1 MKKKTK
7 SKFKLHDLIFSI
19 LCISI
24 SAFFVF
30 LFWKDLNLFS
40 TRNDINQI
48 ASISFKHKIAQ
59 RKFNDRVV
67 WERLQKHAPLYN
79 NDTIRTADLSDAR
92 ITFIDG
98 TNLEL
103 HENTMIQISYSEK
116 KGLKLNVG
124 GGDVIIDASKSEQ
137 NVEFNFGSGS
147 VNLAPGSKMS
157 AKSDSAS
164 GEANFQIHSGSGSVK
179 NEDGS
184 KQQIESGQSA
194 KLFSDGNV
202 KKGGITV
209 TSISSD
215 VKVLNFE
222 GETVPVH
229 LEWNTSEELAESEI
243 IVETSKSKDFSVID
257 KSYSTV
263 GSSQLDLPADDGTLY
278 WRIYAKEDKEEP
290 VEGKVRVEDVEP
302 IVITSPVNGAVFKY
316 RNQFPKINFK
326 WLGNNYVDHYKLQI
340 SSTQD
345 FEESIYDQDISV
357 ESLSLSEF
365 SKGNYFWRVIPYYN
379 VNEIGYG
386 ETSPVMTFSIEEKEE
401 ILPPQLTIPADGETL
416 VYKNDDFEA
425 LFLWKSDL
433 AQAKYELIISKDSDF
448 NQVIVSDQ
456 TDSKR
461 LVEKFNK
468 NLLSD
473 GQYYWKVI
481 RSSEEENQPVESQVH
496 KFSVAKYIAEK
507 SRLLYPLENYSIEAE
522 KLPSLEF
529 LWKVSDNQKQGT
541 NDFLLQLSKV
551 QDFSDV
557 IKEFKTNKSQLKNLT
572 SQVGTYYWRVGVLD
586 LVSQEYNFTEARRI
600 NILPQLESVQ
610 ITYPLEKQTLLLAE
624 NNSLNIQWNPVSGA
638 DYYSVKIFDDQ
649 NKVIWEKQ
657 EVSSTSVKYDEYSKI
672 NGNHYSISVQPYSYE
687 SQMSPARIGK
697 ISLCNFDIRTP
708 SPVILGSPE
717 NGQYYDGLTALRQ
730 PITLTWLY
738 GQDKADYTQLILRKI
753 LPSGNTK
760 IVETIDNPEKSV
772 SFERLREGTYEWTVK
787 ANTSDGIS
795 LDAQSYKSFVVGK
808 VGQLDQPV
816 LLEPENQLIMGPQ
829 YLKTHRVLTFAWD
842 KVSGANDYVF
852 VLYQKTP
859 DGLKKIYSQDSGRS
873 TSVKIRNLKMLDVGE
888 FEWQVIAYSYAKDGF
903 QEQHSK
909 VAIGTFSIEFEKPKK
924 IKTKDP
930 GRLYAQ

>member
-326 WLGNNYVDHYKLQI
+326 WLGNI
-340 SSTQD
+340 
-345 FEESIYDQDISV
+345 
-357 ESLSLSEF
+357 
-365 SKGNYFWRVIPYYN
+365 
-379 VNEIGYG
+379 
-386 ETSPVMTFSIEEKEE
+386 
-401 ILPPQLTIPADGETL
+401 
-416 VYKNDDFEA
+416 VY
-425 LFLWKSDL
+425 
-433 AQAKYELIISKDSDF
+433 
-448 NQVIVSDQ
+448 
-456 TDSKR
+456 
-461 LVEKFNK
+461 
-468 NLLSD
+468 
-473 GQYYWKVI
+473 
-481 RSSEEENQPVESQVH
+481 
-496 KFSVAKYIAEK
+496 
-507 SRLLYPLENYSIEAE
+507 SR
-522 KLPSLEF
+522 F
-529 LWKVSDNQKQGT
+529 
-541 NDFLLQLSKV
+541 
-551 QDFSDV
+551 
-557 IKEFKTNKSQLKNLT
+557 
-572 SQVGTYYWRVGVLD
+572 
-586 LVSQEYNFTEARRI
+586 
-600 NILPQLESVQ
+600 
-610 ITYPLEKQTLLLAE
+610 
-624 NNSLNIQWNPVSGA
+624 
-638 DYYSVKIFDDQ
+638 
-649 NKVIWEKQ
+649 
-657 EVSSTSVKYDEYSKI
+657 
-672 NGNHYSISVQPYSYE
+672 
-687 SQMSPARIGK
+687 
-697 ISLCNFDIRTP
+697 
-708 SPVILGSPE
+708 
-717 NGQYYDGLTALRQ
+717 
-730 PITLTWLY
+730 
-738 GQDKADYTQLILRKI
+738 
-753 LPSGNTK
+753 
-760 IVETIDNPEKSV
+760 
-772 SFERLREGTYEWTVK
+772 
-787 ANTSDGIS
+787 
-795 LDAQSYKSFVVGK
+795 
-808 VGQLDQPV
+808 
-816 LLEPENQLIMGPQ
+816 
-829 YLKTHRVLTFAWD
+829 
-842 KVSGANDYVF
+842 
-852 VLYQKTP
+852 
-859 DGLKKIYSQDSGRS
+859 
-873 TSVKIRNLKMLDVGE
+873 
-888 FEWQVIAYSYAKDGF
+888 
-903 QEQHSK
+903 
-909 VAIGTFSIEFEKPKK
+909 
-924 IKTKDP
+924 
-930 GRLYAQ
+930 